1 MTEFTVPAGTEA
13 WKCQDFGDP
22 FGGQPV
28 DIKGWDSTMTA
39 GSHHL
44 TLYNQPGATD
54 GPLSDCPDGVTAPT
68 YAFGAQSEKTTF
80 AFPDTVGE
88 HIPAGLGYTM
98 NSHYVNATA
107 AAIHTNVSVT
117 AFVAAPGVVTQYA
130 GAFEGVLLSIAV
142 PPGRPSVVVGGSCTL
157 PQDLNVIAVSGHMHH
172 RGSNFNLTSGG
183 TSLLQTDEIAA
194 APSVV
199 SPPLLLKAGADIS
212 WSCTYTNPTSNLLT
226 YGNSAWA
233 NVMCNTIL
241 VFYPIQ
247 DTNNGLL
254 DCTL

>member
-1 MTEFTVPAGTEA
+1 MAEFTVPAGMEA

-22 FGGQPV
+22 FGGQAV

-44 TLYNQPGATD
+44 TVFNRLGVTD
-54 GPLSDCPDGVTAPT
+54 GPLVDCPDGVNATS
-68 YAFGAQSEKTTF
+68 YAFGAQSERTSF

-88 HIPAGLGYTM
+88 HVPAGIGFTL
-98 NSHYVNATA
+98 NSHYVNATGA
-107 AAIHTNVSVT
+107 PIHATVTIT

-130 GAFEGVLLSIAV
+130 GAYEGVLLSIAV
-142 PPGRPSVVVGGSCTL
+142 PPARQPVLVGASCSL
-157 PQDLNVIAVSGHMHH
+157 PQDMNVIAVAGHMHQ
-172 RGSNFNLTSGG
+172 RGSKFTLTSDG

-194 APSVV
+194 APSVI
-199 SPPLLLKAGADIS
+199 SPPLLLKAGADLS
-212 WSCTYTNPTSNLLT
+212 WSCTYTNPTSSLLR
-226 YGNSAWA
+226 YGNSAWS

-247 DTNNGLL
+247 DPNNGLL
-254 DCTL
+254 DCTR